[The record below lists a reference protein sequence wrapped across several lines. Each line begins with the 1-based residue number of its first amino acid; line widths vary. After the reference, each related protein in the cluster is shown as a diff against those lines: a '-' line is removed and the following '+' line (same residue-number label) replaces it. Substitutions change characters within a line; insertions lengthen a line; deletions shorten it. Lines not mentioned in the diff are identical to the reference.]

1 MEPRSTRG
9 TRSTSP
15 VEADLRRRLRAL
27 LLARHAAAEI
37 PPATSDP
44 LELLAWRVAQLE
56 GQLAALRAEQARIW
70 WGLLAA
76 LLIGAVLRILV

>member
-1 MEPRSTRG
+1 MAGGGSD
-9 TRSTSP
+9 
-15 VEADLRRRLRAL
+15 EALRRRLRAL
-27 LLARHAAAEI
+27 LQLDRPVVP

-44 LELLAWRVAQLE
+44 VELLAWRVAQLE
-56 GQLAALRAEQARIW
+56 GQLTALRAEQARIW

>member
-1 MEPRSTRG
+1 MAGGGSD
-9 TRSTSP
+9 
-15 VEADLRRRLRAL
+15 EALRRRLRAL
-27 LLARHAAAEI
+27 LQLDRPGVS

-56 GQLAALRAEQARIW
+56 GQLAALRAEQGRIW